1 MNICCLPLRFTCCTK
16 EASISQSVQQPK
28 PSIAAPSVDEQRA
41 LDALAILK
49 LEQVRGAREGEAPGF
64 SVVSVIK
71 TFKDSLETSSPEE
84 IQKNLRGLKELFW
97 HVGIALSELHMHEA
111 GADNVYEKTISD
123 SLEQIE
129 AQAKLIAENLQDPKL
144 ATFVSDAITPEEL
157 NQMANIYI
165 TLNNQREIHGSVTVG
180 DLKPENIYVEFN
192 PKGFAQLTLV
202 NTASLST
209 CLNSKGEGN
218 GFAFN
223 DVIHMVHST
232 IEYCVKQGL
241 KFEDLG
247 GILEDF
253 IRGYQLA
260 FKIRLQD
267 RIMHQKIEETEI
279 QNAARSYMPTMLYPL
294 MSLKVMT
301 EIIARNLN
309 ELRGMSEDDPQY
321 DIKAKIVR
329 NTTHT
334 IDCETALFKKFLFE
348 ELNKLGQVEVKE
360 PSNQVEV

>member
-16 EASISQSVQQPK
+16 EASIPHHSVQQPK
-28 PSIAAPSVDEQRA
+28 PERTAPSVDEQRA

-49 LEQVRGAREGEAPGF
+49 LEQIRGARQGEAPGF

-71 TFKDSLETSSPEE
+71 TFKDSLDTANPEE
-84 IQKNLRGLKELFW
+84 VQKNLRGLKELFW

-111 GADNVYEKTISD
+111 GADNVYDRTIND
-123 SLEQIE
+123 SLEQID

-144 ATFVSDAITPEEL
+144 AAFVSDAITPEEL
-157 NQMANIYI
+157 TQMANIYI

-192 PKGFAQLTLV
+192 PKGFAQITLV
-202 NTASLST
+202 NTASLSA
-209 CLNSKGEGN
+209 CLDSKGEGN

-232 IEYCVKQGL
+232 IEHCVNQGL

-253 IRGYQLA
+253 IKGYQLA

-267 RIMHQKIEETEI
+267 RIMHQKLEETEI
-279 QNAARSYMPTMLYPL
+279 QSAARSYMPTLLYPL

-301 EIIARNLN
+301 EIIARNLG
-309 ELRGMSEDDPQY
+309 EMRGLSEEDPQY
-321 DIKAKIVR
+321 AVKAKIVR

-334 IDCETALFKKFLFE
+334 IDCETALFKKLLFD
-348 ELNKLGQVEVKE
+348 ELNKLDQMEVATR
-360 PSNQVEV
+360 